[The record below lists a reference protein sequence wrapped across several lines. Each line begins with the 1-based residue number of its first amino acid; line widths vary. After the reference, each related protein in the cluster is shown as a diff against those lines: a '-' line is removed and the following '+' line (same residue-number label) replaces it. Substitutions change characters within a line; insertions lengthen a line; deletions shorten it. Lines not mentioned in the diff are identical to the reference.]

1 LLYAKLQRLSEEV
14 LHKEL
19 ARVGKYW
26 EIQTAET
33 FGKIKYKKKTDNNK
47 LWCMVSIMYELHA
60 LYVHT
65 IQLNCV
71 DNAIPLLNILTL
83 CHLQTDW
90 VILKK
95 KNISYIGSHF
105 SHSQFSLA
113 RACTRDRKYRFG
125 KLVAYDVT
133 RHI

>member
-1 LLYAKLQRLSEEV
+1 LLYAKLHRLSEEV
-14 LHKEL
+14 LNKEL

-33 FGKIKYKKKTDNNK
+33 FGNIKYKKTDNNK

-60 LYVHT
+60 LYVNT

-83 CHLQTDW
+83 CHFQTDC
-90 VILKK
+90 VILQK
-95 KNISYIGSHF
+95 KNISYIGSYF

-113 RACTRDRKYRFG
+113 RACTRERNYSFG